1 MDKPAQNTILIVDD
15 MPNNLGALLDYL
27 TDFGFEVLVA
37 EDGESAIEQV
47 EYALPDLIL
56 LDVLMPGIDGFETCS
71 RLKSNQ
77 TTKDIP
83 VIFMTALSDAEDKVK
98 GFSVGGVDY
107 VTKPIQQAEVLAR
120 VTTHLSIRNLQ
131 QKLQQQNECL
141 QQEICDRIK
150 IEQEL
155 QKRTAQLEAA
165 NQELE
170 AFSYSVAHDL
180 RNPITSINGYI
191 WVLEEEYASQL
202 DEDGKHYLERVRV
215 ATERMEQLIDDILRL
230 SQITRSKMQFD
241 TVDLSHIAKEIAISL
256 RQTALEREVEFIIAE
271 GILAQGDE
279 PLLKIVLENL
289 LGNAWKYT
297 RNKLR
302 ARIEFGVFKQGID
315 TESSLQTYFVRDDG
329 AGFNIAN
336 ADKLFGA
343 FCRLHGRNEF
353 EGTGIGLANVARI
366 IQRHGGRVWAEGR
379 EGQGAVFFVALPQE
393 QDEEQSEQSEQ
404 GRSARTA
411 AMDENRNEKNSGS
424 GIAG

>member
-1 MDKPAQNTILIVDD
+1 MKKPEQNTILIVDD

-47 EYALPDLIL
+47 EYALPDIIL

-83 VIFMTALSDAEDKVK
+83 VIFMTALSDGEDKVK

-107 VTKPIQQAEVLAR
+107 ITKPIQQAEVLAR

-131 QKLQQQNECL
+131 QKLQQQNDRL
-141 QQEICDRIK
+141 QQEIWDRIK
-150 IEQEL
+150 IEQQL
-155 QKRTAQLEAA
+155 QTRTTQLEVA
-165 NQELE
+165 NKELE

-191 WVLEEEYASQL
+191 WALEEEYASL
-202 DEDGKHYLERVRV
+202 FDEDGKHYLERVRV

-230 SQITRSKMQFD
+230 SQVTSSKMQFD
-241 TVDLSHIAKEIAISL
+241 TVDLSHITKEIAISL
-256 RQTALEREVEFIIAE
+256 RQTSNQREVEFIIAE
-271 GILAQGDE
+271 GVVVQGDS

-297 RNKLR
+297 RNKPR
-302 ARIEFGVFKQGID
+302 ARIEFGVLERGID
-315 TESSLQTYFVRDDG
+315 TASSLHTYFVRDDG
-329 AGFNIAN
+329 AGFDMAK

-343 FCRLHGRNEF
+343 FCRLHGKNEF
-353 EGTGIGLANVARI
+353 EGTGIGLATVQRI
-366 IQRHGGRVWAEGR
+366 IHRHGGQIWADGEVNK
-379 EGQGAVFFVALPQE
+379 GATFYFTL
-393 QDEEQSEQSEQ
+393 
-404 GRSARTA
+404 G
-411 AMDENRNEKNSGS
+411 
-424 GIAG
+424 

>member
-1 MDKPAQNTILIVDD
+1 MDKPKQNTILIVDD

-27 TDFGFEVLVA
+27 TNCGFEVLVA

-77 TTKDIP
+77 ATKDIP

-120 VTTHLSIRNLQ
+120 VTTHLNIRNLQ
-131 QKLQQQNECL
+131 QQLQQQNQCL
-141 QQEICDRIK
+141 QQEIRDRLK

-155 QKRTAQLEAA
+155 QTRTAQLEAA

-191 WVLEEEYASQL
+191 WALQEEYASLL
-202 DEDGKHYLERVRV
+202 DEEGKHYLERVHV
-215 ATERMEQLIDDILRL
+215 ASDRMEQLIDDILRL
-230 SQITRSKMQFD
+230 SQVTRSKMQFD
-241 TVDLSHIAKEIAISL
+241 TVDLSHLAKEIAISL

-271 GILAQGDE
+271 GMLAQGDE
-279 PLLKIVLENL
+279 PLLKILLENL
-289 LGNAWKYT
+289 LGNAWKYS
-297 RNKLR
+297 RNKPH
-302 ARIEFGVFKQGID
+302 ARIEFGVLKQGIE

-329 AGFNIAN
+329 AGFDMGN

-343 FCRLHGRNEF
+343 FVRLHGRNEF
-353 EGTGIGLANVARI
+353 EGTGIGLATVQRI
-366 IQRHGGRVWAEGR
+366 VHRHGGRIWADGEVNK
-379 EGQGAVFFVALPQE
+379 GATFYFSLI
-393 QDEEQSEQSEQ
+393 
-404 GRSARTA
+404 SASA
-411 AMDENRNEKNSGS
+411 PPHQ
-424 GIAG
+424 

>member
-1 MDKPAQNTILIVDD
+1 MDKPEQNTILIVDD

-77 TTKDIP
+77 ITQDIP

-131 QKLQQQNECL
+131 KQLQQQNECL

-150 IEQEL
+150 IEQQL
-155 QKRTAQLEAA
+155 QIRTAQLETA

-191 WVLEEEYASQL
+191 WVLEEEYAYLL
-202 DEDGKHYLERVRV
+202 DEDGKHYLERVRI

-230 SQITRSKMQFD
+230 SQVTKSKMQFD
-241 TVDLSHIAKEIAISL
+241 TVDLSRIAKEIVISL
-256 RQTALEREVEFIIAE
+256 RQTSKEREVEFIIPE
-271 GILAQGDE
+271 GIVAQGDE
-279 PLLKIVLENL
+279 QLLKIVLENL
-289 LGNAWKYT
+289 LCNAWKYT
-297 RNKLR
+297 RNKPR
-302 ARIEFGVFKQGID
+302 ARIEFGVFQQGIN
-315 TESSLQTYFVRDDG
+315 TQSSVDTYFVRDDG
-329 AGFNIAN
+329 AGFDMAK

-343 FCRLHGRNEF
+343 FSRLHGKNEF
-353 EGTGIGLANVARI
+353 EGTGIGLATVQRI
-366 IQRHGGRVWAEGR
+366 VHRHGGKIWADGEVNK
-379 EGQGAVFFVALPQE
+379 GATFYFTL
-393 QDEEQSEQSEQ
+393 
-404 GRSARTA
+404 G
-411 AMDENRNEKNSGS
+411 
-424 GIAG
+424 

>member
-131 QKLQQQNECL
+131 KQLQQQNECL

-150 IEQEL
+150 IEQQL
-155 QKRTAQLEAA
+155 QIRTAQLETA

-191 WVLEEEYASQL
+191 WVLEEEYAYLL
-202 DEDGKHYLERVRV
+202 DEDGKHYLERVRI

-230 SQITRSKMQFD
+230 SQVTKSKMQFD
-241 TVDLSHIAKEIAISL
+241 TVDLSRIAKEIVISL
-256 RQTALEREVEFIIAE
+256 RQTSKEREVEFIIPE
-271 GILAQGDE
+271 GIVAQGDE
-279 PLLKIVLENL
+279 QLLKIVLENL
-289 LGNAWKYT
+289 LCNAWKYT
-297 RNKLR
+297 RNKPR
-302 ARIEFGVFKQGID
+302 ARIEFGVFQPGINRQ
-315 TESSLQTYFVRDDG
+315 SSVDTYFVRDDG
-329 AGFNIAN
+329 AGFDMAK

-343 FCRLHGRNEF
+343 FSRLHGKNEF
-353 EGTGIGLANVARI
+353 EGTGIGLATVQRI
-366 IQRHGGRVWAEGR
+366 VHRHGGKIWADGEVNK
-379 EGQGAVFFVALPQE
+379 GATFYFTL
-393 QDEEQSEQSEQ
+393 
-404 GRSARTA
+404 G
-411 AMDENRNEKNSGS
+411 
-424 GIAG
+424 

>member
-1 MDKPAQNTILIVDD
+1 MNKPEQNTILIVDD

-131 QKLQQQNECL
+131 QQLQQQNSRL

-150 IEQEL
+150 IEQQL
-155 QKRTAQLEAA
+155 QKRTAQIETA

-191 WVLEEEYASQL
+191 WVLQEEYAYLL
-202 DEDGKHYLERVRV
+202 DEDGKHYLERVLV

-230 SQITRSKMQFD
+230 SQVTRSKMQFD
-241 TVDLSHIAKEIAISL
+241 TVDLSQIAREIAISL
-256 RQTALEREVEFIIAE
+256 RQTANEREVEFIIAE
-271 GILAQGDE
+271 GVVAQGDE

-297 RNKLR
+297 RNKPR
-302 ARIEFGVFKQGID
+302 ARIEFGVLEPEIH
-315 TESSLQTYFVRDDG
+315 TESSRQYFVRDDG
-329 AGFNIAN
+329 AGFDMGK
-336 ADKLFGA
+336 ADKLFTA
-343 FCRLHGRNEF
+343 FCRLHGKNEF
-353 EGTGIGLANVARI
+353 EGTGIGLATVQRI
-366 IQRHGGRVWAEGR
+366 IHRHGGQIWADGEVN
-379 EGQGAVFFVALPQE
+379 QGATFYFTL
-393 QDEEQSEQSEQ
+393 
-404 GRSARTA
+404 G
-411 AMDENRNEKNSGS
+411 
-424 GIAG
+424 

>member
-1 MDKPAQNTILIVDD
+1 MIKDKKVNMNKPEQNTILIVDD

-131 QKLQQQNECL
+131 QQLQQQNSRL

-150 IEQEL
+150 IEQQL
-155 QKRTAQLEAA
+155 QKRTAQIETA

-191 WVLEEEYASQL
+191 WVLQEEYAYLL
-202 DEDGKHYLERVRV
+202 DEDGKHYLERVLV

-230 SQITRSKMQFD
+230 SQVTRSKMQFD
-241 TVDLSHIAKEIAISL
+241 TVDLSQIAREIAISL
-256 RQTALEREVEFIIAE
+256 RQTANEREVEFIIAE
-271 GILAQGDE
+271 GVVAQGDE

-297 RNKLR
+297 RNKPR
-302 ARIEFGVFKQGID
+302 ARIEFGVLEPEIH
-315 TESSLQTYFVRDDG
+315 TESSRQYFVRDDG
-329 AGFNIAN
+329 AGFDMGK
-336 ADKLFGA
+336 ADKLFTA
-343 FCRLHGRNEF
+343 FCRLHGKNEF
-353 EGTGIGLANVARI
+353 EGTGIGLATVQRI
-366 IQRHGGRVWAEGR
+366 IHRHGGQIWADGEVN
-379 EGQGAVFFVALPQE
+379 QGATFYFTL
-393 QDEEQSEQSEQ
+393 
-404 GRSARTA
+404 G
-411 AMDENRNEKNSGS
+411 
-424 GIAG
+424 

>member
-1 MDKPAQNTILIVDD
+1 MNKPEQNTILIVDD
-15 MPNNLGALLDYL
+15 MPNNLGALLNYL

-141 QQEICDRIK
+141 QREICDRIK

-329 AGFNIAN
+329 AGFNMAN
-336 ADKLFGA
+336 VDKLFGA

-353 EGTGIGLANVARI
+353 EGTGIGLATVQRI
-366 IQRHGGRVWAEGR
+366 IHRHGGQIWADGEVN
-379 EGQGAVFFVALPQE
+379 QGATFYFTLA
-393 QDEEQSEQSEQ
+393 
-404 GRSARTA
+404 
-411 AMDENRNEKNSGS
+411 
-424 GIAG
+424 

>member
-1 MDKPAQNTILIVDD
+1 MKKPEQNTILIVDD

-47 EYALPDLIL
+47 EYALPDIIL

-83 VIFMTALSDAEDKVK
+83 VIFMTALSDGEDKVK

-120 VTTHLSIRNLQ
+120 VTTHLSIRNLHS
-131 QKLQQQNECL
+131 KLQQQNDRL

-155 QKRTAQLEAA
+155 QTRTAQLETA

-191 WVLEEEYASQL
+191 WVLEEEYASLL

-230 SQITRSKMQFD
+230 SQVTSSKMQFD
-241 TVDLSHIAKEIAISL
+241 TVDLSHITKEIAISL
-256 RQTALEREVEFIIAE
+256 RQTSNEREVEFIIAE
-271 GILAQGDE
+271 GVVAQGDE

-297 RNKLR
+297 RNKPR
-302 ARIEFGVFKQGID
+302 ARIEFGVLKRGID
-315 TESSLQTYFVRDDG
+315 TESSLHTYFVRDDG
-329 AGFNIAN
+329 AGFDMAK
-336 ADKLFGA
+336 ADKLFAA

-353 EGTGIGLANVARI
+353 EGTGIGLATVQRI
-366 IQRHGGRVWAEGR
+366 IHRHGGQIWADGEVNK
-379 EGQGAVFFVALPQE
+379 GATFYFTL
-393 QDEEQSEQSEQ
+393 
-404 GRSARTA
+404 G
-411 AMDENRNEKNSGS
+411 
-424 GIAG
+424 

>member
-1 MDKPAQNTILIVDD
+1 MNKPEQNTILIVDD

-131 QKLQQQNECL
+131 QQLQQQNDRL

-150 IEQEL
+150 IEQQL
-155 QKRTAQLEAA
+155 QKRTAQIETA

-191 WVLEEEYASQL
+191 WVLQEEYAYLL
-202 DEDGKHYLERVRV
+202 DEDGKHYLERVLV

-230 SQITRSKMQFD
+230 SQVTRSKMQFD
-241 TVDLSHIAKEIAISL
+241 TVDLSQIAREIAISL
-256 RQTALEREVEFIIAE
+256 RQTANEREVEFIIAE
-271 GILAQGDE
+271 GVVAQGDE

-297 RNKLR
+297 RNKPR
-302 ARIEFGVFKQGID
+302 ARIEFGVLEPEIH
-315 TESSLQTYFVRDDG
+315 TESSRQYFVRDDG
-329 AGFNIAN
+329 AGFDMGK
-336 ADKLFGA
+336 ADKLFTA
-343 FCRLHGRNEF
+343 FCRLHGKNEF
-353 EGTGIGLANVARI
+353 EGTGIGLATVQRI
-366 IQRHGGRVWAEGR
+366 IHRHGGQIWADGEVN
-379 EGQGAVFFVALPQE
+379 QGATFYFTL
-393 QDEEQSEQSEQ
+393 
-404 GRSARTA
+404 G
-411 AMDENRNEKNSGS
+411 
-424 GIAG
+424 

>member
-131 QKLQQQNECL
+131 KQLQQQNECL

-150 IEQEL
+150 IEQQL
-155 QKRTAQLEAA
+155 QIRTAQLETA

-191 WVLEEEYASQL
+191 WVLEEEYAYLL
-202 DEDGKHYLERVRV
+202 DEDGKHYLERVRI

-230 SQITRSKMQFD
+230 SQVTKSKMQFD
-241 TVDLSHIAKEIAISL
+241 TVDLSRIAKEIVISL
-256 RQTALEREVEFIIAE
+256 RQTSKEREVEFIIPE
-271 GILAQGDE
+271 GIVAQGDE
-279 PLLKIVLENL
+279 QLLKIVLENL
-289 LGNAWKYT
+289 LCNAWKYT
-297 RNKLR
+297 RNKPR
-302 ARIEFGVFKQGID
+302 ARIEFGVFQQGIN
-315 TESSLQTYFVRDDG
+315 TQSSVDTYFVRDDG
-329 AGFNIAN
+329 AGFDMAK

-343 FCRLHGRNEF
+343 FSRLHGKNEF
-353 EGTGIGLANVARI
+353 EGTGIGLATVQRI
-366 IQRHGGRVWAEGR
+366 VHRHGGKIWADGEVNK
-379 EGQGAVFFVALPQE
+379 GATFYFTL
-393 QDEEQSEQSEQ
+393 
-404 GRSARTA
+404 G
-411 AMDENRNEKNSGS
+411 
-424 GIAG
+424 

>member
-1 MDKPAQNTILIVDD
+1 MNKPEQNTILIVDD
-15 MPNNLGALLDYL
+15 MPNNLGALLNYL

-77 TTKDIP
+77 ATKDIP
-83 VIFMTALSDAEDKVK
+83 VIFMTALTDAEDKVK

-131 QKLQQQNECL
+131 KKLQQQNDRL

-150 IEQEL
+150 IEQQL
-155 QKRTAQLEAA
+155 QIRTAQLETA

-191 WVLEEEYASQL
+191 WVLEEEYAYLL
-202 DEDGKHYLERVRV
+202 DEDGKHYLERVRI

-230 SQITRSKMQFD
+230 SQVTKSKMQFD
-241 TVDLSHIAKEIAISL
+241 TVDLSRIAKEIVISL
-256 RQTALEREVEFIIAE
+256 RQTSKEREVEFIIPE
-271 GILAQGDE
+271 GIVAQGDE
-279 PLLKIVLENL
+279 QLLKIVLENL
-289 LGNAWKYT
+289 LCNAWKYT
-297 RNKLR
+297 RNKPR
-302 ARIEFGVFKQGID
+302 ARIEFGVFQQGIN
-315 TESSLQTYFVRDDG
+315 TQSSVDTYFVRDDG
-329 AGFNIAN
+329 AGFDMAK

-343 FCRLHGRNEF
+343 FSRLHGKNEF
-353 EGTGIGLANVARI
+353 EGTGIGLATVQRI
-366 IQRHGGRVWAEGR
+366 VHRHGGKIWADGEVNK
-379 EGQGAVFFVALPQE
+379 GATFYFTL
-393 QDEEQSEQSEQ
+393 
-404 GRSARTA
+404 G
-411 AMDENRNEKNSGS
+411 
-424 GIAG
+424 

>member
-1 MDKPAQNTILIVDD
+1 MNKPEQNTILIVDD

-131 QKLQQQNECL
+131 KQLQQQNECL

-150 IEQEL
+150 IEQQL
-155 QKRTAQLEAA
+155 QIRTAQLETA

-191 WVLEEEYASQL
+191 WVLEEEYAYLL
-202 DEDGKHYLERVRV
+202 DEDGKHYLERVRI

-230 SQITRSKMQFD
+230 SQVTKSKMQFD
-241 TVDLSHIAKEIAISL
+241 TVDLSRIAKEIVISL
-256 RQTALEREVEFIIAE
+256 RQTSKEREVEFIIPE
-271 GILAQGDE
+271 GIVAQGDE
-279 PLLKIVLENL
+279 QLLKIVLENL
-289 LGNAWKYT
+289 LCNAWKYT
-297 RNKLR
+297 RNKPR
-302 ARIEFGVFKQGID
+302 ARIEFGVFQQGIN
-315 TESSLQTYFVRDDG
+315 TQSSVDTYFVRDDG
-329 AGFNIAN
+329 AGFDMAK

-343 FCRLHGRNEF
+343 FSRLHGKNEF
-353 EGTGIGLANVARI
+353 EGTGIGLATVQRI
-366 IQRHGGRVWAEGR
+366 VHRHGGKIWADGEVNK
-379 EGQGAVFFVALPQE
+379 GATFYFTL
-393 QDEEQSEQSEQ
+393 
-404 GRSARTA
+404 G
-411 AMDENRNEKNSGS
+411 
-424 GIAG
+424 

>member
-1 MDKPAQNTILIVDD
+1 MNKPEQNTILIVDD

-27 TDFGFEVLVA
+27 TDFGFEVWVA

-141 QQEICDRIK
+141 QREICDRIK

-230 SQITRSKMQFD
+230 SQVTRSKMQFD
-241 TVDLSHIAKEIAISL
+241 TVDLSHIAREIAISL
-256 RQTALEREVEFIIAE
+256 RQTSLEREVEFIIAE
-271 GILAQGDE
+271 GVVAQGDE

-353 EGTGIGLANVARI
+353 EGTGIGLATVQRI
-366 IQRHGGRVWAEGR
+366 IHRHGGQIWADGEVN
-379 EGQGAVFFVALPQE
+379 QGATFYFTLA
-393 QDEEQSEQSEQ
+393 
-404 GRSARTA
+404 
-411 AMDENRNEKNSGS
+411 
-424 GIAG
+424 

>member
-1 MDKPAQNTILIVDD
+1 MNKPEQNTILIVDD

-107 VTKPIQQAEVLAR
+107 VTKPIQQTEVLAR

-131 QKLQQQNECL
+131 QQLQQQNSRL

-150 IEQEL
+150 IEQQL
-155 QKRTAQLEAA
+155 QKRTAQIETA

-191 WVLEEEYASQL
+191 WVLQEEYAYLL
-202 DEDGKHYLERVRV
+202 DEDGKHYLERVLV

-230 SQITRSKMQFD
+230 SQVTRSKMQFD
-241 TVDLSHIAKEIAISL
+241 TVDLSQIAREIAISL
-256 RQTALEREVEFIIAE
+256 RQTANEREVEFIIAE
-271 GILAQGDE
+271 GVVAQGDE

-297 RNKLR
+297 RNKPR
-302 ARIEFGVFKQGID
+302 ARIEFGVLEPEIH
-315 TESSLQTYFVRDDG
+315 TESSRQYFVRDDG
-329 AGFNIAN
+329 AGFDMGK
-336 ADKLFGA
+336 ADKLFTA
-343 FCRLHGRNEF
+343 FCRLHGKNEF
-353 EGTGIGLANVARI
+353 EGTGIGLATVQRI
-366 IQRHGGRVWAEGR
+366 IHRHGGQIWADGEVN
-379 EGQGAVFFVALPQE
+379 QGATFYFTL
-393 QDEEQSEQSEQ
+393 
-404 GRSARTA
+404 G
-411 AMDENRNEKNSGS
+411 
-424 GIAG
+424 

>member
-1 MDKPAQNTILIVDD
+1 MNKPEQNTILIVDD

-27 TDFGFEVLVA
+27 TDFGFEVWVA

-141 QQEICDRIK
+141 QREICDRIK

-230 SQITRSKMQFD
+230 SQVTKSKMQFD
-241 TVDLSHIAKEIAISL
+241 TVDLSHIAREIAISL
-256 RQTALEREVEFIIAE
+256 RQTSLEREVEFIIAE
-271 GILAQGDE
+271 GVVAQGDE

-353 EGTGIGLANVARI
+353 EGTGIGLATVQRI
-366 IQRHGGRVWAEGR
+366 IHRHGGQIWADGEVN
-379 EGQGAVFFVALPQE
+379 QGATFYFTLA
-393 QDEEQSEQSEQ
+393 
-404 GRSARTA
+404 
-411 AMDENRNEKNSGS
+411 
-424 GIAG
+424 